1 VNESTAYPAL
11 LDAAI
16 RATGCTPRIVSGDR
30 GISLSAVYEH
40 NTRRGIATVAPYR
53 RSNGYAPLTPP
64 KGPINPDT
72 GFHLWD
78 EYGDPVCQHCGS
90 PGTHVGFNDS
100 DGKPRVLYRCSV
112 GTFPACETTKR
123 ISCSHDWTALVPLGR
138 NSDAYTAMT
147 MSHKNSEHVHN
158 DMRSRYNVGAKTLAD
173 RPKRIGRLTRQ
184 LRASAALVIEWI
196 MVTIR
201 LGWAN
206 VPRVASQAQ
215 RPSSEVLA
223 TKRGEFKGR
232 QAKLAKS
239 GQRATG
245 PPG

>member
-1 VNESTAYPAL
+1 LTA
-11 LDAAI
+11 
-16 RATGCTPRIVSGDR
+16 
-30 GISLSAVYEH
+30 
-40 NTRRGIATVAPYR
+40 
-53 RSNGYAPLTPP
+53 P
-64 KGPINPDT
+64 KGPINPGT

-90 PGTHVGFNDS
+90 PGIHVGFNDS
-100 DGKPRVLYRCSV
+100 DGKPHVLYRYSV

-158 DMRSRYNVGAKTLAD
+158 DMRSRYKVGAKTLAD

-184 LRASAALVIEWI
+184 LRASAALVIEWT

-223 TKRGEFKGR
+223 TKRSEFKGR
-232 QAKLAKS
+232 QTKLAKS